1 MGGSVAVSPGVE
13 KASALAGILG
23 AAVIAIGSAVT
34 AIAYTGSAG
43 QRYSPVN
50 HWISELGEPGVSEL
64 AAIFNIALVIGGI
77 CFVVFMTG
85 LRLARTGRFAWLYG
99 TIGAVAGVA
108 GAYVGIFPMN
118 QLQLHA
124 LAALAFFNLG
134 WIAVGLASVDFVR
147 RPDPRFPRWL
157 AYLGALTVLAFVGF
171 LAVTLPLVGGAG
183 LGAPD
188 PRPEIWIVTIL
199 EWAALIGILLWVLA
213 TGWTWW
219 RAVGKRVG

>member
-1 MGGSVAVSPGVE
+1 MAVSPNLE
-13 KASALAGILG
+13 RASALAGIVG
-23 AAVIAIGSAVT
+23 ASAIAVGSAVT
-34 AIAYTGSAG
+34 ALAYTGTAG
-43 QRYSPVN
+43 QPYSPLN
-50 HWISELGEPGVSEL
+50 HWISELGQTGVSEL
-64 AAIFNIALVIGGI
+64 AAVFNIALVVGGI

-85 LRLARTGRFAWLYG
+85 LRLVRTGRFAWVYG

-118 QLQLHA
+118 RLEQHT

-134 WIAVGLASVDFVR
+134 WIAVALASLDFVR

-157 AYLGALTVLAFVGF
+157 AYIGGLTVVAFVSF
-171 LAVTLPLVGGAG
+171 LAVAIPLAGGAG

-188 PRPEIWIVTIL
+188 PRPEIWFVAIL
-199 EWAALIGILLWVLA
+199 EWAALVGILLWVLA

-219 RAVGKRVG
+219 RALGNRIG